1 MGPRAPARAG
11 LPTACN
17 GQSRQDAEGLPRASE
32 PQIGTAG
39 TPRVSACDDEAWRG
53 HASKRQP
60 FLLGGGMSVGSPL
73 LRLSRLATNGPRS
86 LCIPAQ
92 PWTSG
97 PLGVSLA
104 FLSTHGPLAEYCTS
118 RKGSLVSPSPTMLSS
133 SSDWLMR
140 WSRR

>member
-1 MGPRAPARAG
+1 MGSPTRTLRGCPGPASPGLGLLGPRESVHAMMKPGEAMPAK
-11 LPTACN
+11 C
-17 GQSRQDAEGLPRASE
+17 
-32 PQIGTAG
+32 
-39 TPRVSACDDEAWRG
+39 
-53 HASKRQP
+53 QP

-73 LRLSRLATNGPRS
+73 LCLSRLATNRPRS

-92 PWTSG
+92 LWTSG

>member
-1 MGPRAPARAG
+1 MPLSPGSGPPGPQESVHAMTKPGEAMPA
-11 LPTACN
+11 
-17 GQSRQDAEGLPRASE
+17 
-32 PQIGTAG
+32 
-39 TPRVSACDDEAWRG
+39 
-53 HASKRQP
+53 
-60 FLLGGGMSVGSPL
+60 SVNPSSQMAA
-73 LRLSRLATNGPRS
+73 RLWFRPYCASRLAADRPRS
-86 LCIPAQ
+86 LRIPAQ

-140 WSRR
+140 CSRR